1 MHLTWGVSREL
12 ADAGAL
18 GASGIREVSGPP
30 PPFDTAVTD
39 TVVWAFQQVGLVL
52 DVQAGWCDVT
62 ANTPFEITPGNPGF
76 FADEPLYQ
84 GQSLTNGRTLTN
96 MIVRLF
102 RRKPDD
108 PTMGLPAGSMSVN
121 TGGVFIAPDD
131 SFSARI
137 TAPIAP
143 IPAGTTSLETT
154 VRITSP
160 TAVRVFPNPVPVI
173 ANPSPDSPP
182 PDTLPLT
189 PMDSP
194 LVGHWDDF
202 GIGWRYQ
209 DVVYLG
215 AQLPVGCFV
224 TNVELQVRGKANI
237 RSPGGDSTYLIAST
251 TAVGVNVGDANRGAH
266 IMSRTLGGRSLQVK
280 VHSWHNSWS
289 EVLYRL
295 RYSVAGNACSLPPF
309 TLLQTYKG
317 P

>member
-1 MHLTWGVSREL
+1 MGV
-12 ADAGAL
+12 
-18 GASGIREVSGPP
+18 
-30 PPFDTAVTD
+30 T
-39 TVVWAFQQVGLVL
+39 
-52 DVQAGWCDVT
+52 
-62 ANTPFEITPGNPGF
+62 
-76 FADEPLYQ
+76 
-84 GQSLTNGRTLTN
+84 
-96 MIVRLF
+96 
-102 RRKPDD
+102 
-108 PTMGLPAGSMSVN
+108 AGSMSVN
-121 TGGVFIAPDD
+121 TGGVFTAPDD

-160 TAVRVFPNPVPVI
+160 TAVRVFLDGVPVI
-173 ANPSPDSPP
+173 TPGIPDP
-182 PDTLPLT
+182 LPLT

-194 LVGHWDDF
+194 LVGHWDDW

-224 TNVELQVRGKANI
+224 TNVELQVRGLANI
-237 RSPGGDSTYLIAST
+237 LSPGGDGTYLIAST
-251 TAVGVNVGDANRGAH
+251 TAVGVTVGDANRGAH
-266 IMSRTLGGRSLQVK
+266 MMSRTLGGRSLQVK
-280 VHSWHNSWS
+280 VHSWHNAFS